1 MNMKHCMAMAVCVA
15 LARYLCA
22 GSFFPLP
29 STNAIVLNFDN
40 EIPEAVR
47 ETIRLDF
54 DRCLIPSVSE
64 IELYHSDRD
73 PTNRL
78 WAGRRFNKRINGENM
93 TFMVPDSYPMIG
105 TEMYVKD
112 GKKYI
117 SVAGTAWFTNLDHGR
132 RLQPLQL
139 MTMAQ
144 NIKPFCPVGLG

>member
-64 IELYHSDRD
+64 IELYHSDHD

-78 WAGRRFNKRINGENM
+78 SIAGLWQPNM
-93 TFMVPDSYPMIG
+93 PQTY
-105 TEMYVKD
+105 
-112 GKKYI
+112 
-117 SVAGTAWFTNLDHGR
+117 W
-132 RLQPLQL
+132 
-139 MTMAQ
+139 TM
-144 NIKPFCPVGLG
+144 